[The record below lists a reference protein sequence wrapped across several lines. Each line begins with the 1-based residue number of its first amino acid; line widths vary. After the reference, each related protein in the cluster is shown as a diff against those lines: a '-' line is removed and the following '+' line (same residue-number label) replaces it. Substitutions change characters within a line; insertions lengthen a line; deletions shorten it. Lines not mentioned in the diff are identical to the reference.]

1 MPSSQHQAN
10 PNQRE
15 RRCDWEL
22 EHLGF
27 REGGSRK
34 EEVSGS
40 VAGVEFWNSLGSG
53 TGDWDSW
60 VLHGSW
66 DKLANEGTG
75 SSSSCF
81 WALAVS

>member
-27 REGGSRK
+27 REGGSRQ

-40 VAGVEFWNSLGSG
+40 MAGVEFWNSLGCG
-53 TGDWDSW
+53 RDWG
-60 VLHGSW
+60 LGFLGSAW
-66 DKLANEGTG
+66 KLGQAG
-75 SSSSCF
+75 
-81 WALAVS
+81 